1 MNIPIWPGSSSFAAY
16 SASYYNTPSTGSAP
30 TPFGFYDNDAAFKTD
45 ADKVANF
52 CARRLGYPITDIEL
66 QDINFWAAF
75 EEAVTVYGNEL
86 YVYQVRDNM
95 LTLEGAS
102 TATPIN
108 NAIITPNL
116 GYIIKL
122 SQQYGEEAGVGG
134 NVTWYS
140 GSIALTPGQQTYDM
154 KEWAISQSIS
164 GGIEIK
170 RVFYQDIPAI
180 NQMYAPFGGFA
191 GLGGVPAAGLYGG
204 MYGGGYGGGYL
215 MMPVA
220 YDAGV
225 IQGIELSNTI
235 RLSQYTFE
243 IINNNLKIFPIPSS
257 VDSRGGHL
265 WFEYIK
271 VTDRIDNSI
280 AQVGSGS
287 VTNVSNAPYANP
299 VYTQINSVG
308 RQWIFEFTLALVKEI
323 LGYNRGKYSTVP
335 IPDREVTM
343 NQADLLAAATAEK
356 TALIERLRG
365 YFDETSKQALLER
378 RSLESDFRN
387 KEIANVPMVIFIG

>member
-30 TPFGFYDNDAAFKTD
+30 TPFGFYDNDTAFKTD

-75 EEAVTVYGNEL
+75 EEATTVYGNEL
-86 YVYQVRDNM
+86 YAYQVRDNM

-108 NAIITPNL
+108 NTIITPNL

-140 GSIALTPGQQTYDM
+140 GSLTLVPGQQTYDM

-170 RVFYQDIPAI
+170 RVFYQDLPAI

-235 RLSQYTFE
+235 RLSHYTFE
-243 IINNNLKIFPIPSS
+243 IINNNLTIFPIPSAF
-257 VDSRGGHL
+257 DSRQGYL

-271 VTDRIDNSI
+271 VTDRINNSI
-280 AQVGSGS
+280 EQVGSGS
-287 VTNVSNAPYANP
+287 ITNVSNVPYTNP
-299 VYTQINSVG
+299 VYIQINSVG
-308 RQWIFEFTLALVKEI
+308 RQWIFEYTLALVKEI
-323 LGYNRGKYSTVP
+323 LGYNRGKYSNVP
-335 IPDREVTM
+335 IPDREVTL
-343 NQADLLAAATAEK
+343 NQADLLTAATAEK
-356 TALIERLRG
+356 QALIERLRG

-378 RSLESDFRN
+378 RSLESEYRN
-387 KEIANVPMVIFIG
+387 KEIANVPMVIFVG

>member
-1 MNIPIWPGSSSFAAY
+1 MANIPIWPGSSSFQ
-16 SASYYNTPSTGSAP
+16 PGE
-30 TPFGFYDNDAAFKTD
+30 TPFGFYDYDTQFQTD
-45 ADKVANF
+45 ADKVALF
-52 CARRLGYPITDIEL
+52 CARRLGYPIVDIEL
-66 QDINFWAAF
+66 QDLNFYAAF
-75 EEAVTVYGNEL
+75 EEAITTYGNEL
-86 YVYQVRDNM
+86 YAYQVRDNM

-102 TATPIN
+102 TTTPIN
-108 NAIITPNL
+108 NTIITPNL

-140 GSIALTPGQQTYDM
+140 GSLTLTPGQQTYDM
-154 KEWAISQSIS
+154 KDWAISQSIS

-170 RVFYQDIPAI
+170 RVFYQDVPAI

-243 IINNNLKIFPIPSS
+243 IINNNLTIFPIPSAF
-257 VDSRGGHL
+257 DSRHGYL

-271 VTDRIDNSI
+271 VTDRINNSI
-280 AQVGSGS
+280 EQVGSGS
-287 VTNVSNAPYANP
+287 ITNVSNVPYTNP

-308 RQWIFEFTLALVKEI
+308 RQWIFEYALALCKEM
-323 LGYNRGKYSTVP
+323 LGYIRGKYSVVP
-335 IPDREVTM
+335 IPDREVTL
-343 NQADLLAAATAEK
+343 NQSDLLSAATAEK

-378 RSLESDFRN
+378 RSLESDYRN

>member
-1 MNIPIWPGSSSFAAY
+1 MANIPIWPGSSSFQ
-16 SASYYNTPSTGSAP
+16 PGE
-30 TPFGFYDNDAAFKTD
+30 TPFGFYDYDTQFQTD
-45 ADKVANF
+45 ADKVALF
-52 CARRLGYPITDIEL
+52 CARRLGYPIVDIEL
-66 QDINFWAAF
+66 QDLNFYAAF
-75 EEAVTVYGNEL
+75 EEAITTYGNEL
-86 YVYQVRDNM
+86 YAYQVRDNM

-108 NAIITPNL
+108 NTIITPNL

-140 GSIALTPGQQTYDM
+140 GSLTLTPGQQTYDM
-154 KEWAISQSIS
+154 KNWAISQSIS

-170 RVFYQDIPAI
+170 RVFYQDLPAI

-243 IINNNLKIFPIPSS
+243 IINNNLTIFPIPSAF
-257 VDSRGGHL
+257 DSRQGYL

-271 VTDRIDNSI
+271 VTDRINNSI
-280 AQVGSGS
+280 EQVGSGS
-287 VTNVSNAPYANP
+287 ITNVSNVPYTNP
-299 VYTQINSVG
+299 VYSQLNSVG
-308 RQWIFEFTLALVKEI
+308 RQWIFEYALALCKEM
-323 LGYNRGKYSTVP
+323 LGYIRGKYSVVP
-335 IPDREVTM
+335 IPDREVTL
-343 NQADLLAAATAEK
+343 NQSDLLSAATAEK

-378 RSLESDFRN
+378 RSLESDYRN

>member
-1 MNIPIWPGSSSFAAY
+1 
-16 SASYYNTPSTGSAP
+16 
-30 TPFGFYDNDAAFKTD
+30 
-45 ADKVANF
+45 
-52 CARRLGYPITDIEL
+52 
-66 QDINFWAAF
+66 
-75 EEAVTVYGNEL
+75 
-86 YVYQVRDNM
+86 M
-95 LTLEGAS
+95 LTLEGAP
-102 TATPIN
+102 TATSIN
-108 NAIITPNL
+108 NTIITPNL

-140 GSIALTPGQQTYDM
+140 GSLNLIPGQQTYDM
-154 KEWAISQSIS
+154 KDWAISQSIS

-170 RVFYQDIPAI
+170 RVFYQDVPAI

-243 IINNNLKIFPIPSS
+243 IINNNLTIFPIPSS
-257 VDSRGGHL
+257 FDSREGHL

-271 VTDRIDNSI
+271 VTDRINNSI
-280 AQVGSGS
+280 EQVGSGS
-287 VTNVSNAPYANP
+287 ITNVSNVPYVNP

-308 RQWIFEFTLALVKEI
+308 RQWIFEYTLALVKEI

-335 IPDREVTM
+335 IPDREVTL

-356 TALIERLRG
+356 NALIERLRG

-378 RSLESDFRN
+378 RSLESDYRN
-387 KEIANVPMVIFIG
+387 KEIANVPMVIFVG

>member
-16 SASYYNTPSTGSAP
+16 SASYYASTSSGVPP
-30 TPFGFYDNDAAFKTD
+30 TPFGFYDNDATFKTE

-75 EEAVTVYGNEL
+75 EEAITTYGNEL
-86 YVYQVRDNM
+86 YAFQIRDNI
-95 LTLEGAS
+95 LTLEG
-102 TATPIN
+102 TPTTTTIN
-108 NAIITPNL
+108 TAIITPSFANIVRL
-116 GYIIKL
+116 A
-122 SQQYGEEAGVGG
+122 QQYGEEAGVGG

-170 RVFYQDIPAI
+170 RVFYQEIPAI

-235 RLSQYTFE
+235 RLSNYTFE
-243 IINNNLKIFPIPSS
+243 IINNNLTIFPVPSDN
-257 VDSRGGHL
+257 DSRGGYL

-271 VTDRIDNSI
+271 VEERLDNSI
-280 AQVGSGS
+280 NQVGSGS
-287 VTNVSNAPYANP
+287 VTNVSNAPYTNP
-299 VYTQINSVG
+299 SYALVNSVG
-308 RQWIFEFTLALVKEI
+308 RQWIYEYTLALVKEI

-335 IPDREVTM
+335 IPDREVTL

-356 TALIERLRG
+356 NALKERLRI
-365 YFDETSKQALLER
+365 YFDETSKKALLER
-378 RSLESDFRN
+378 RKDESDFIRQ
-387 KEIANVPMVIFIG
+387 EINNVPMVIFVG

>member
-1 MNIPIWPGSSSFAAY
+1 MNIAIWPGSSSFAAY
-16 SASYYNTPSTGSAP
+16 SASYYRIPSTGSSP
-30 TPFGFYDNDAAFKTD
+30 TPFGFYDNDTQFKTD
-45 ADKVANF
+45 ADRVANF

-75 EEAVTVYGNEL
+75 EEATTVYGNEL
-86 YVYQVRDNM
+86 YAYQVRDNM

-108 NAIITPNL
+108 NTIITPNL

-140 GSIALTPGQQTYDM
+140 GSLSLKHGQQTYDM
-154 KEWAISQSIS
+154 KDWAISQSIS

-170 RVFYQDIPAI
+170 RVFYQDVPAI

-243 IINNNLKIFPIPSS
+243 IINNNLKIFPIPSDN
-257 VDSRGGHL
+257 DSRGGHL

-271 VTDRIDNSI
+271 VTDRISNSI
-280 AQVGSGS
+280 SQVGSGS
-287 VTNVSNAPYANP
+287 ITNVSNVPYTNP

-308 RQWIFEFTLALVKEI
+308 RQWIFEYTLALVKEI
-323 LGYNRGKYSTVP
+323 LGYNRGKYSVVP
-335 IPDREVTM
+335 IPDREVTL
-343 NQADLLAAATAEK
+343 NQSDLLTAATAEK

-378 RSLESDFRN
+378 RSLESDYRN

>member
-1 MNIPIWPGSSSFAAY
+1 MANIPIWPGSSSFQ
-16 SASYYNTPSTGSAP
+16 PGE
-30 TPFGFYDNDAAFKTD
+30 TPFGFYDYDTQFQTD
-45 ADKVANF
+45 ADKVALF
-52 CARRLGYPITDIEL
+52 CARRLGYPIVDIEL
-66 QDINFWAAF
+66 QDLNFYAAF
-75 EEAVTVYGNEL
+75 EEAVTIYGNEL
-86 YVYQVRDNM
+86 YAYQVRDNM
-95 LTLEGAS
+95 LTLEGAP
-102 TATPIN
+102 TATSIN
-108 NAIITPNL
+108 NTIITPNL

-140 GSIALTPGQQTYDM
+140 GSLALNAGQQTYDM

-170 RVFYQDIPAI
+170 RVFYESVPAI

-243 IINNNLKIFPIPSS
+243 IINNNLTIFPIPSDN
-257 VDSRGGHL
+257 DSRGGYL

-271 VTDRIDNSI
+271 VTDRINNSI
-280 AQVGSGS
+280 EQVGSGS
-287 VTNVSNAPYANP
+287 ITNVSNVPYANP
-299 VYTQINSVG
+299 VYTQINSIG
-308 RQWIFEFTLALVKEI
+308 RQWIFEYALALCKEM
-323 LGYNRGKYSTVP
+323 LGYVRGKYSTIP

-343 NQADLLAAATAEK
+343 NQSDLLSAATAEK
-356 TALIERLRG
+356 NALIERLRA

-378 RSLESDFRN
+378 RSLESDYRN
-387 KEIANVPMVIFIG
+387 KEIANVPMVIFVG

>member
-16 SASYYNTPSTGSAP
+16 SASYYASTSSGVPP
-30 TPFGFYDNDAAFKTD
+30 TPFGFYDNDATFKSE

-75 EEAVTVYGNEL
+75 EEAITTYGNEL
-86 YVYQVRDNM
+86 YAFQIRDNM
-95 LTLEGAS
+95 LTLEG
-102 TATPIN
+102 TPTTTTIN
-108 NAIITPNL
+108 TAIITPSLAN
-116 GYIIKL
+116 IVRL

-140 GSIALTPGQQTYDM
+140 GSLTLTPGQQTYNM
-154 KEWAISQSIS
+154 KEWAISQSIT

-170 RVFYQDIPAI
+170 RVFYQELPAI

-243 IINNNLKIFPIPSS
+243 VINNNLTIFPIPSDN
-257 VDSRGGHL
+257 DSRGGYL

-271 VTDRIDNSI
+271 IKERLDNSI
-280 AQVGSGS
+280 NQVGSGS

-299 VYTQINSVG
+299 SYALVNSVG
-308 RQWIFEFTLALVKEI
+308 RQWIYEYTLALVKEI

-335 IPDREVTM
+335 IPDREVTL

-356 TALIERLRG
+356 NALKERLRI
-365 YFDETSKQALLER
+365 YFDETSKQSLLER
-378 RSLESDFRN
+378 RSLESEYRN
-387 KEIANVPMVIFIG
+387 KEISNVPMVIFIG

>member
-16 SASYYNTPSTGSAP
+16 SASYYNTPSTGSSP
-30 TPFGFYDNDAAFKTD
+30 TPFGFYDSDTQFKTD
-45 ADKVANF
+45 ADRVANF

-75 EEAVTVYGNEL
+75 EEATTVYGNEL
-86 YVYQVRDNM
+86 YAYQVRDNM

-108 NAIITPNL
+108 NTIITPNL

-140 GSIALTPGQQTYDM
+140 GSLTLNAGQQTYDM

-170 RVFYQDIPAI
+170 RVFYQEVPAI

-243 IINNNLKIFPIPSS
+243 IINNNLTIFPIPSNN
-257 VDSRGGHL
+257 DSREGRL

-271 VTDRIDNSI
+271 VTDRVNNSI
-280 AQVGSGS
+280 SQVGSGS
-287 VTNVSNAPYANP
+287 ITNVSNVPYTNP

-308 RQWIFEFTLALVKEI
+308 RQWIFEYTLALVKEI
-323 LGYNRGKYSTVP
+323 LGYNRGKYSVVP
-335 IPDREVTM
+335 IPDREVTL
-343 NQADLLAAATAEK
+343 NQSDLLTAATAEK
-356 TALIERLRG
+356 NALIERLRG

-378 RSLESDFRN
+378 RSLESDYRN

>member
-1 MNIPIWPGSSSFAAY
+1 MANIPIWPGSSSFQ
-16 SASYYNTPSTGSAP
+16 PGE
-30 TPFGFYDNDAAFKTD
+30 TPFGFYDYDTQFQTD
-45 ADKVANF
+45 VDKVALF
-52 CARRLGYPITDIEL
+52 CARRLGYPIVDIEL
-66 QDINFWAAF
+66 QDLNFYAAF
-75 EEAVTVYGNEL
+75 EEAITTYGNEL
-86 YVYQVRDNM
+86 YAYQVRDNM
-95 LTLEGAS
+95 LTLEGAPTNVS
-102 TATPIN
+102 IN

-140 GSIALTPGQQTYDM
+140 GSLNLIPGQQTYDM
-154 KEWAISQSIS
+154 KDWAISQSIS

-170 RVFYQDIPAI
+170 RVFYQDVPAI

-243 IINNNLKIFPIPSS
+243 IINNNLTIFPIPSS
-257 VDSRGGHL
+257 FDSREGHL

-271 VTDRIDNSI
+271 VTDRINNSI
-280 AQVGSGS
+280 EQVGSGS
-287 VTNVSNAPYANP
+287 ITNVSNVPYNNP
-299 VYTQINSVG
+299 IYSQLNSIG
-308 RQWIFEFTLALVKEI
+308 RQWIFEYALALCKEM
-323 LGYNRGKYSTVP
+323 LGYVRGKYSTVP
-335 IPDREVTM
+335 IPDREVTL

-356 TALIERLRG
+356 ATLIERLRG

-378 RSLESDFRN
+378 RSLESDYRN
-387 KEIANVPMVIFIG
+387 KEIANVPMVIFVG